1 LLLNFASECGIRK
14 VQENEEGLEMNGK
27 HRLLVYADE
36 INISGENVNVIQK
49 NIETLLQASKL
60 VVPEVNTE
68 KTKFMFVSRHQNAG

>member
-60 VVPEVNTE
+60 VVPEANTE
-68 KTKFMFVSRHQNAG
+68 KTKFMFVSRHQIAG